1 MRHLTRLTVVLAL
14 GIAGV
19 ASAQPS
25 SYERAVAMIA
35 RRQATDD
42 SIAAAGARTILLTH
56 DAATPRAIVLLHG
69 LTDSPGQFEELAHR
83 LHDDGNNVFVPRFPL
98 HGVRGGD
105 VRTLSALTWPTWF
118 RARAQCGVA
127 GGAALSHAV
136 ASLSSRNTPIR
147 TGSPSAS
154 S

>member
-69 LTDSPGQFEELAHR
+69 LTDSAGQFEELAHR

-105 VRTLSALTWPTWF
+105 VRTLSALTVADLVSRTCSVRRRGW
-118 RARAQCGVA
+118 CGLEPRGRVPE
-127 GGAALSHAV
+127 LTEHADSNRQPV
-136 ASLSSRNTPIR
+136 R
-147 TGSPSAS
+147 
-154 S
+154 